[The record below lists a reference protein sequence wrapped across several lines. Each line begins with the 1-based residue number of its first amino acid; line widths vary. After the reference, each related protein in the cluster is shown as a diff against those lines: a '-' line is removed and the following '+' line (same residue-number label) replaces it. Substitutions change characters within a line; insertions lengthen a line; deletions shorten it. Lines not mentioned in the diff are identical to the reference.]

1 MEISEYKEV
10 LRKAYLNRDIDAII
24 RTIKEL
30 MQSPG
35 FSNFYNRL
43 CKEHKITSASVKLD
57 ELATVLVN
65 EIEGEIQKGGD
76 AFATATYMDIS
87 AELGKLFGDD
97 LSKIYLST
105 KMPSEFLLEIRAGY
119 NQSDTEKLSE
129 DLVSRYRDE
138 MIRIE
143 KGRQVVTDVLQK
155 FSHFPLKNATTVSRL
170 IERLTR
176 DLKSN
181 YKYLTLKPY
190 LMTVFANTE
199 PGDSDRTIKTTDDEN
214 DEQVLFKH
222 YLNTGIEPPI
232 LQQLKFRL
240 AVNTLFRHIKE
251 NEVLPEENFKNYV
264 KVVSRVWGYRC
275 PSKLTQN
282 ARDILEELIV
292 MVNHDQQAILKRLAL
307 TFIEE
312 YLNAEDRMKLYHNGI
327 QTELAVTKEYLS
339 QLALDTTRINS
350 EDEEKIRIAQEKIIG
365 LEGVFNISPGLRKAA
380 SAKSFMELERTS
392 LGLSTSVGAERLTEW
407 IRIYSILYSNS
418 EFLEYTEQ
426 KVDFS
431 TMREYI
437 SDLSTYHLIL
447 NIAQLKEVIDRSL
460 GIPDDEKVS
469 QFKMFNEALK
479 LRLQNLIVKNEE
491 EKTLKQMI
499 SDLGFL
505 GNKSLQFV
513 IAETFEG
520 FQKIA
525 DAFTNSATDYFIHD
539 KETLLKESKDLYKQ
553 ICNQCMKNFLVRPV
567 RHEPQIDE
575 PGEQPKKTWLR
586 KLFS

>member
-1 MEISEYKEV
+1 MDISEYKDA
-10 LRKAYLNRDIDAII
+10 LRNAYLNRDIDAII

-30 MQSPG
+30 MQASE
-35 FSNFYNRL
+35 FSNFYSRL
-43 CKEHKITSASVKLD
+43 CKEKKITSASVKLD
-57 ELATVLVN
+57 EIAGILIG
-65 EIEGEIQKGGD
+65 EIEGEINRRGD
-76 AFATATYMDIS
+76 AYATATYMDIS
-87 AELGKLFGDD
+87 SELGKLFGDD

-105 KMPSEFLLEIRAGY
+105 KMPSEFLLEIRAGH
-119 NQSDTEKLSE
+119 NQSDTDRLSD
-129 DLVSRYRDE
+129 DLVTKYKEE
-138 MIRIE
+138 MIKIE
-143 KGRQVVTDVLQK
+143 KGRLVVTGVLQR
-155 FSHFPLKNATTVSRL
+155 FSHFPLKNATTISRL

-176 DLKSN
+176 ELKSN
-181 YKYLTLKPY
+181 YKYLAIKPY
-190 LMTVFANTE
+190 LMAVYANAE
-199 PGDSDRTIKTTDDEN
+199 PDHSTTTINVTDDDN

-240 AVNTLFRHIKE
+240 AVNTLFRHVRESAI
-251 NEVLPEENFKNYV
+251 LTEEAFKSYV

-292 MVNHDQQAILKRLAL
+292 LVNYDQQAILKRLAL
-307 TFIEE
+307 TFVEE
-312 YLNAEDRMKLYHNGI
+312 YLHAEDKMKLYHNGI
-327 QTELAVTKEYLS
+327 QSELAVTKEYLS
-339 QLALDTTRINS
+339 QLALDTSRINS
-350 EDEEKIRIAQEKIIG
+350 EDEEKIRISQEKIIG
-365 LEGVFNISPGLRKAA
+365 LEGVFEVSPALQKAA
-380 SAKSFMELERTS
+380 AAKSFMELERTS

-407 IRIYSILYSNS
+407 IRIYSILYSNN
-418 EFLEYTEQ
+418 EFLEHAKQ
-426 KVDFS
+426 NVDFS
-431 TMREYI
+431 TMRKYI
-437 SDLSTYHLIL
+437 SDLCTYHLIL
-447 NIAQLKEVIDRSL
+447 NIAQLKEVIDRCL
-460 GIPDDEKVS
+460 GIPDDEKIS

-491 EKTLKQMI
+491 EKTLKEMI

-553 ICNQCMKNFLVRPV
+553 ICNQCMKNFLVRPI
-567 RHEPQIDE
+567 RHEPQREE
-575 PGEQPKKTWLR
+575 PGEKPKKTWLS